1 MPQALDDVPSHP
13 SAVLLRGKRG
23 APPRAKVS
31 RVTKKFASGNPAPP
45 AIDVRDLTV
54 VRGGNE
60 ILHSVSCRLGE
71 SSITGLP
78 GPSGCGKTTL
88 IRAIVGAQKTAAGS
102 VEVLGLPAGTAELR
116 RRVAYTSQGL
126 SIYRDISVAENVA
139 YFAGVHGLDASEVD
153 RVIALVELEDQRDR
167 RVDSLSGGQASRAS
181 LACALVGD
189 PGVLLLDEPT
199 VGLDPLTRESLW
211 ATFRRLADAG
221 ATLLISSH
229 VMDEASHCDEVLLM
243 RDGYFLAH
251 EPLNELTRRTGTGSA
266 EEAFLELV
274 KRPEAYPDGNAD
286 APHARAVRTDI
297 ETDNEE
303 GNR

>member
-1 MPQALDDVPSHP
+1 M
-13 SAVLLRGKRG
+13 
-23 APPRAKVS
+23 
-31 RVTKKFASGNPAPP
+31 TKKRETKNPAPP

-54 VRGGNE
+54 VRGRNE
-60 ILHSVSCRLGE
+60 ILHSVSCRLEEG
-71 SSITGLP
+71 SITGLL

-88 IRAIVGAQKTAAGS
+88 IRAIVGAQKIAGGS

-139 YFAGVHGLDASEVD
+139 YFAGVHGLDVSEVD
-153 RVIALVELEDQRDR
+153 RAIALVELEDQRDQ

-181 LACALVGD
+181 LACALVGN

-211 ATFRRLADAG
+211 ATFRRLADEG

-243 RDGYFLAH
+243 RDGHFLAH
-251 EPLNELTRRTGTGSA
+251 ESLDELTRRTGTASA
-266 EEAFLELV
+266 EDAFLELV
-274 KRPEAYPDGNAD
+274 KRPEAYPGGEAD
-286 APHARAVRTDI
+286 APHARAVRTDDSTN
-297 ETDNEE
+297 EGTNDEE

>member
-1 MPQALDDVPSHP
+1 M
-13 SAVLLRGKRG
+13 
-23 APPRAKVS
+23 
-31 RVTKKFASGNPAPP
+31 TKKRETKNPAPP

-60 ILHSVSCRLGE
+60 ILHSVSCRLEEG
-71 SSITGLP
+71 SITGLL

-88 IRAIVGAQKTAAGS
+88 IRAIVGAQKIGGGS

-153 RVIALVELEDQRDR
+153 RAIALVELEDHRDQ

-181 LACALVGD
+181 LACALVGN

-211 ATFRRLADAG
+211 ATFRRLADEG

-243 RDGYFLAH
+243 RDGHFLAH
-251 EPLNELTRRTGTGSA
+251 EPLDELTRRTGTASA
-266 EEAFLELV
+266 EDAFLELV
-274 KRPEAYPDGNAD
+274 KRPEAYPDPNAD
-286 APHARAVRTDI
+286 APHARAVRTGDS
-297 ETDNEE
+297 TNDGMNDEE